1 MQLYSQLCNMHRVSV
16 LPDQG
21 REIVRAQPHGG
32 RVVVRVH
39 ADELRLS
46 EKRGVE
52 VELPRDRGSLL

>member
-1 MQLYSQLCNMHRVSV
+1 MHRVSV

-39 ADELRLS
+39 ADEPRLS

-52 VELPRDRGSLL
+52 VELPCDRGSLL